1 MPGGGFCRFPG
12 RFRDR
17 GGQLTPRRAGGGG
30 PAVELK
36 GSVTVTQVGEDG
48 SERPVDGELAAAL
61 AGPAGQFGK
70 MVTWAARDAGA
81 ADHGDRETVIAE
93 SGRELQRQ
101 LLESTVHND
110 STE

>member
-1 MPGGGFCRFPG
+1 
-12 RFRDR
+12 
-17 GGQLTPRRAGGGG
+17 
-30 PAVELK
+30 VELK
-36 GSVTVTQVGEDG
+36 VSVTVTQVGEDG

-101 LLESTVHND
+101 LLESTFTID
-110 STE
+110 SRTRSRDASSRSPARRGSGTAPRRKAMTGA

>member
-1 MPGGGFCRFPG
+1 
-12 RFRDR
+12 
-17 GGQLTPRRAGGGG
+17 
-30 PAVELK
+30 VELK
-36 GSVTVTQVGEDG
+36 VSVTVTQVGEDG

-101 LLESTVHND
+101 LLESTFTID
-110 STE
+110 SKDEEQGRIEQVTSAAGIRHGTAEKGHDRA

>member
-1 MPGGGFCRFPG
+1 M
-12 RFRDR
+12 
-17 GGQLTPRRAGGGG
+17 
-30 PAVELK
+30 ELK
-36 GSVTVTQVGEDG
+36 VSVTVTQVGEDG

-101 LLESTVHND
+101 LLESTFTIRLQGRGAGTHRAGHQRGGD
-110 STE
+110 PARHRGERP